1 MKNYPLVSVIMNCYN
16 GETYLKEAIESILSQ
31 SYKNWEIIFWD
42 NLSTDDS
49 KKIISK
55 FNDKRIKYFCS
66 KKFLNLYHARNLA
79 VNKASGEYLCFLDV
93 DDLFEEQKIELQ
105 VKFLE
110 EYKDYSMVYSN
121 YFTLD
126 EKNKNKYIKLKFN
139 LPTENITSKILKN
152 YTVGLVTVLIK
163 KNNFN
168 FMKFNSSYNIIGDFD
183 FFIKISKKIKI
194 GCIQKPLSIYRIH
207 EKNYSK
213 IKLKN
218 YILEL
223 KNWIKENDRIF
234 KEEGYT
240 LFYQKIY
247 LLKLNLKY
255 LLKRLLKL

>member
-1 MKNYPLVSVIMNCYN
+1 MKVF
-16 GETYLKEAIESILSQ
+16 YLSLIKIGKLFFG
-31 SYKNWEIIFWD
+31 IIYQQ
-42 NLSTDDS
+42 TIV
-49 KKIISK
+49 KIISK

-168 FMKFNSSYNIIGDFD
+168 FMKFNSNYNIIGDFD

-194 GCIQKPLSIYRIH
+194 GCIQKAI
-207 EKNYSK
+207 
-213 IKLKN
+213 
-218 YILEL
+218 
-223 KNWIKENDRIF
+223 
-234 KEEGYT
+234 
-240 LFYQKIY
+240 IY
-247 LLKLNLKY
+247 LSNT
-255 LLKRLLKL
+255 